1 MMSVPAAGVSLNEF
15 IAKVDALVQR
25 IHKDEY
31 GIQVGN
37 VFVGGNGGMISRETL
52 LALNE
57 LTVAL
62 DRIKNDHQRQ
72 VTL

>member
-1 MMSVPAAGVSLNEF
+1 MVLGAGVLLDEF

-31 GIQVGN
+31 GVQVGN

-62 DRIKNDHQRQ
+62 DRIKNDRQ
-72 VTL
+72 Q

>member
-1 MMSVPAAGVSLNEF
+1 MVLGAGVLLDEF

-25 IHKDEY
+25 VHKDEY
-31 GIQVGN
+31 GTQIGN

-62 DRIKNDHQRQ
+62 DRIKNDRHEGRS
-72 VTL
+72 